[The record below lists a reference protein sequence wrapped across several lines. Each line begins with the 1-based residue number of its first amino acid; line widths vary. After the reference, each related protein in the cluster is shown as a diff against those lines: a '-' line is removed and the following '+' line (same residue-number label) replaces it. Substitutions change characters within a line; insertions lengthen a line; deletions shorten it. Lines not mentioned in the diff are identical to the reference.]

1 MENIFKEL
9 KGKIEEYE
17 KFLKANTIE
26 VDGSEASKIED
37 EIKIMKSKIEEL
49 TNSME
54 GKSKIEKMKITLNIS
69 SLESE
74 ITLKE
79 MDLDEKKEKSKN
91 EYENKVKSH
100 NSKLE
105 EVKKNIENFI
115 IDSENRIENSIKS
128 AKNFNST
135 WSTHGTNVSVPIS
148 ILLGNDLEEVKG
160 YYENIVK
167 VELTNLNT
175 IKSEENKIN
184 NELKRINQQ
193 IEQYYYE
200 ADSYQ
205 SQATRWALKRPTN
218 FWGNYDEDKDDD
230 YRDNREY
237 CNNEAQRYRRM
248 ASDESMKADPLQ
260 KELNKLKIKRE
271 AAENKLKLIDEM
283 VDEMIKEVI
292 GEELKKREIVIPSFL
307 PGTKYFKPLF
317 KVEESM
323 YLTDP
328 ELASFN

>member
-26 VDGSEASKIED
+26 VDGSEASKIEN
-37 EIKIMKSKIEEL
+37 EIKTMKSKIEEL

-91 EYENKVKSH
+91 EYENKIKSH
-100 NSKLE
+100 NSKLDDVKNKIE
-105 EVKKNIENFI
+105 EFI
-115 IDSENRIENSIKS
+115 VESENKIEKSIK
-128 AKNFNST
+128 NSE
-135 WSTHGTNVSVPIS
+135 GSV
-148 ILLGNDLEEVKG
+148 LLGNDLEEVKG

-167 VELTNLNT
+167 VELNNLNT

-184 NELKRINQQ
+184 NELKGIKQKIN
-193 IEQYYYE
+193 EYYDR
-200 ADSYQ
+200 ANDYQ
-205 SQATRWALKRPTN
+205 SEGTSWALKKPTTFFGN
-218 FWGNYDEDKDDD
+218 FDEDKADD
-230 YRDNREY
+230 YRDNMRY
-237 CNNEAQRYRRM
+237 CNNEAQRYRKM
-248 ASDESMKADPLQ
+248 AFDEEDKAKPFQ
-260 KELNKLKIKRE
+260 KELDKLKIKKE
-271 AAENKLKLIDEM
+271 AIENKLKVIDEM

-292 GEELKKREIVIPSFL
+292 KEEMKKREIVIPAFV
-307 PGTKYFKPLF
+307 PVTKYFNAPDE
-317 KVEESM
+317 VEK
-323 YLTDP
+323 
-328 ELASFN
+328 

>member
-26 VDGSEASKIED
+26 VDGSEASKIEN
-37 EIKIMKSKIEEL
+37 EIKTMKSKIEEL

-100 NSKLE
+100 NSKLDD
-105 EVKKNIENFI
+105 VKNDIEAFI
-115 IDSENRIENSIKS
+115 VDSENKIEKSIK
-128 AKNFNST
+128 NSE
-135 WSTHGTNVSVPIS
+135 GSV
-148 ILLGNDLEEVKG
+148 LLGNDLEEVKG

-167 VELTNLNT
+167 VELTSLNT

-184 NELKRINQQ
+184 NELNRIKQKIN
-193 IEQYYYE
+193 EYYDR
-200 ADSYQ
+200 ANDYQ
-205 SQATRWALKRPTN
+205 SEGTSWALKKPTTFFGN
-218 FWGNYDEDKDDD
+218 FDEDKADD
-230 YRDNREY
+230 YRDNMRY
-237 CNNEAQRYRRM
+237 CNNEAQKYRKM
-248 ASDESMKADPLQ
+248 AFDEEDKAKPFQ
-260 KELNKLKIKRE
+260 KELDKLKIKKE
-271 AAENKLKLIDEM
+271 AIENKLKVIDEM

-292 GEELKKREIVIPSFL
+292 KEEIKKREIVIPNFV
-307 PGTKYFKPLF
+307 PVTKYFNAPDE
-317 KVEESM
+317 VEK
-323 YLTDP
+323 
-328 ELASFN
+328 

>member
-9 KGKIEEYE
+9 KVRIEEYE

-26 VDGSEASKIED
+26 VDGSEASKIEN
-37 EIKIMKSKIEEL
+37 EIKTIKSKIEEL

-100 NSKLE
+100 NSKLDD
-105 EVKKNIENFI
+105 VKNDIEAFI
-115 IDSENRIENSIKS
+115 VDSENKIEKSIK
-128 AKNFNST
+128 NSE
-135 WSTHGTNVSVPIS
+135 GSV
-148 ILLGNDLEEVKG
+148 LLGNDLEEVKG

-167 VELTNLNT
+167 VELTSLNT

-184 NELKRINQQ
+184 NELNRIKQKIN
-193 IEQYYYE
+193 EYYDR
-200 ADSYQ
+200 ANDYQ
-205 SQATRWALKRPTN
+205 SEGTSWALKKPTTFFGN
-218 FWGNYDEDKDDD
+218 FDEDKADD
-230 YRDNREY
+230 YRDNMRY
-237 CNNEAQRYRRM
+237 CNNEAQRYRKM
-248 ASDESMKADPLQ
+248 AFDEEDKAKPFQ
-260 KELNKLKIKRE
+260 KELDKLKIKKE
-271 AAENKLKLIDEM
+271 AIENKLKVIDEM

-292 GEELKKREIVIPSFL
+292 KEEIKKREIVIPNFV
-307 PGTKYFKPLF
+307 PVTKYFNAPS
-317 KVEESM
+317 EE
-323 YLTDP
+323 
-328 ELASFN
+328 E

>member
-26 VDGSEASKIED
+26 VDGSEASKIEN
-37 EIKIMKSKIEEL
+37 EIKTMKSKIEEL

-100 NSKLE
+100 NSKLDD
-105 EVKKNIENFI
+105 VKNDIEAFI
-115 IDSENRIENSIKS
+115 VDSENKIEKSIK
-128 AKNFNST
+128 NSE
-135 WSTHGTNVSVPIS
+135 GSV
-148 ILLGNDLEEVKG
+148 LLGNDLEEVKG

-167 VELTNLNT
+167 VELTSLNT

-184 NELKRINQQ
+184 NELNRIKQKIN
-193 IEQYYYE
+193 EYYDR
-200 ADSYQ
+200 ANDYQ
-205 SQATRWALKRPTN
+205 SEGTSWALKKPTTFFGN
-218 FWGNYDEDKDDD
+218 FDEDKADD
-230 YRDNREY
+230 YRDNMRY
-237 CNNEAQRYRRM
+237 CNNEAQRYRKM
-248 ASDESMKADPLQ
+248 AFDEEDKAKPFQ
-260 KELNKLKIKRE
+260 KELDKLKIKKE
-271 AAENKLKLIDEM
+271 AIENKLKVIDEM

-292 GEELKKREIVIPSFL
+292 KEEIKKREIVIPNFV
-307 PGTKYFKPLF
+307 PVTKYFNAPDE
-317 KVEESM
+317 VEK
-323 YLTDP
+323 
-328 ELASFN
+328 

>member
-37 EIKIMKSKIEEL
+37 EIKTMKSKIEEL

-100 NSKLE
+100 NSKLDDVKNMIE
-105 EVKKNIENFI
+105 EFIVK
-115 IDSENRIENSIKS
+115 SENEIEKSIK
-128 AKNFNST
+128 NSE
-135 WSTHGTNVSVPIS
+135 GSV
-148 ILLGNDLEEVKG
+148 LLGNDLEEVKG

-167 VELTNLNT
+167 VELVNLNT

-184 NELKRINQQ
+184 NELNRIKQKIN
-193 IEQYYYE
+193 EYYDR
-200 ADSYQ
+200 ANDYQ
-205 SQATRWALKRPTN
+205 SEGTSWALKKPTTFFGN
-218 FWGNYDEDKDDD
+218 FDEDKADD
-230 YRDNREY
+230 YRDNMRY
-237 CNNEAQRYRRM
+237 CNNEAQRYRKM
-248 ASDESMKADPLQ
+248 AFDEEDKAKPFQ
-260 KELNKLKIKRE
+260 KELDKLKIKKE
-271 AAENKLKLIDEM
+271 AIENKLKVIDEM

-292 GEELKKREIVIPSFL
+292 KEEMKKREIVIPAFV
-307 PGTKYFKPLF
+307 PVTKYFNAPDE
-317 KVEESM
+317 VEK
-323 YLTDP
+323 
-328 ELASFN
+328 

>member
-26 VDGSEASKIED
+26 VDGSEASKIEN
-37 EIKIMKSKIEEL
+37 EIKTMKSKIEEL

-91 EYENKVKSH
+91 EYENKIKSH
-100 NSKLE
+100 NSKLDD
-105 EVKKNIENFI
+105 VKNDIEAFI
-115 IDSENRIENSIKS
+115 VDSENKIEKSIK
-128 AKNFNST
+128 NSE
-135 WSTHGTNVSVPIS
+135 GSV
-148 ILLGNDLEEVKG
+148 LLGNDLEEVKG

-167 VELTNLNT
+167 VELTSLNT

-184 NELKRINQQ
+184 NELNRIKQKIN
-193 IEQYYYE
+193 EYYDRANE
-200 ADSYQ
+200 YQ
-205 SQATRWALKRPTN
+205 SEGTSWALKKPTTFFGN
-218 FWGNYDEDKDDD
+218 FDEDKADD
-230 YRDNREY
+230 YRDNMRY
-237 CNNEAQRYRRM
+237 CNNEAQRYRKM
-248 ASDESMKADPLQ
+248 AFDEEDKAKPFQ
-260 KELNKLKIKRE
+260 KELDKLKIKKE
-271 AAENKLKLIDEM
+271 AIENKLKVIDEM

-292 GEELKKREIVIPSFL
+292 KEELKKREIVIPNSV
-307 PGTKYFKPLF
+307 PVTKYFNAPS
-317 KVEESM
+317 EE
-323 YLTDP
+323 
-328 ELASFN
+328 E

>member
-26 VDGSEASKIED
+26 VDGSEATKIEN
-37 EIKIMKSKIEEL
+37 EIKTMKSKIEEL

-79 MDLDEKKEKSKN
+79 MELDEKKEKSKN

-100 NSKLE
+100 NSKLDD
-105 EVKKNIENFI
+105 VKNDIEAFI
-115 IDSENRIENSIKS
+115 IDSENRIEKSIKKS
-128 AKNFNST
+128 E
-135 WSTHGTNVSVPIS
+135 GT

-167 VELTNLNT
+167 VELVNLNT

-184 NELKRINQQ
+184 NELKGIKQKIN
-193 IEQYYYE
+193 EYYDR
-200 ADSYQ
+200 ANDYQ
-205 SQATRWALKRPTN
+205 SEGTSWALKKPTTFFGN
-218 FWGNYDEDKDDD
+218 FDEDKADD
-230 YRDNREY
+230 YRDNMRY
-237 CNNEAQRYRRM
+237 CNNEAQRYRKM
-248 ASDESMKADPLQ
+248 AFDEEDKAKPFQ
-260 KELNKLKIKRE
+260 KELDKLKIKKE
-271 AAENKLKLIDEM
+271 AIENKLKVIDEM

-292 GEELKKREIVIPSFL
+292 KEEIKKREIVIPNFV
-307 PGTKYFKPLF
+307 PVTKYFNAPS
-317 KVEESM
+317 EE
-323 YLTDP
+323 
-328 ELASFN
+328 E

>member
-9 KGKIEEYE
+9 KGRIEEYE

-26 VDGSEASKIED
+26 VDGSEASKIEN
-37 EIKIMKSKIEEL
+37 EIKTMKSKIEEL

-100 NSKLE
+100 NSKLDD
-105 EVKKNIENFI
+105 VKNDIEAFI
-115 IDSENRIENSIKS
+115 VDSENKIEKSIK
-128 AKNFNST
+128 NSE
-135 WSTHGTNVSVPIS
+135 GSV
-148 ILLGNDLEEVKG
+148 LLGNDLEEVKG

-167 VELTNLNT
+167 VELTSLNT

-184 NELKRINQQ
+184 NELNRIKQKIN
-193 IEQYYYE
+193 EYYDR
-200 ADSYQ
+200 ANDYQ
-205 SQATRWALKRPTN
+205 SEGTSWALKKPTTFFGN
-218 FWGNYDEDKDDD
+218 FDEDKADD
-230 YRDNREY
+230 YRDNMRY
-237 CNNEAQRYRRM
+237 CNNEAQRYRKM
-248 ASDESMKADPLQ
+248 AFDEEDKAKPFQ
-260 KELNKLKIKRE
+260 KELDKLKIKKE
-271 AAENKLKLIDEM
+271 AIENKLKVIDEM

-292 GEELKKREIVIPSFL
+292 KEEMKKREIVIPNFV
-307 PGTKYFKPLF
+307 PVTKYFNAPS
-317 KVEESM
+317 EE
-323 YLTDP
+323 
-328 ELASFN
+328 E

>member
-37 EIKIMKSKIEEL
+37 EIKTMKSKIEEL

-100 NSKLE
+100 NSKLDDVKNMIE
-105 EVKKNIENFI
+105 EFIVK
-115 IDSENRIENSIKS
+115 SENEIEKSIK
-128 AKNFNST
+128 NSE
-135 WSTHGTNVSVPIS
+135 GSV
-148 ILLGNDLEEVKG
+148 LLGNDLEEVKG

-167 VELTNLNT
+167 VELTSLNT

-184 NELKRINQQ
+184 NELNRIKQKIN
-193 IEQYYYE
+193 EYYDR
-200 ADSYQ
+200 ANDYQ
-205 SQATRWALKRPTN
+205 SEGTSWALKKPTTFFGN
-218 FWGNYDEDKDDD
+218 FDEDKADD
-230 YRDNREY
+230 YRDNMRY
-237 CNNEAQRYRRM
+237 CNNEAQRYRKM
-248 ASDESMKADPLQ
+248 AFDEEDKAKPFQ
-260 KELNKLKIKRE
+260 KELDKLKIKKE
-271 AAENKLKLIDEM
+271 AIENKLKVIDEM

-292 GEELKKREIVIPSFL
+292 KEEIKKREIVIPNFV
-307 PGTKYFKPLF
+307 PVTKYFNAPDE
-317 KVEESM
+317 VEK
-323 YLTDP
+323 
-328 ELASFN
+328 

>member
-9 KGKIEEYE
+9 KERIEEYE

-26 VDGSEASKIED
+26 VDGSEASKIEN
-37 EIKIMKSKIEEL
+37 EIKTMKSKIEEL

-100 NSKLE
+100 NSKLDDVKNMIE
-105 EVKKNIENFI
+105 EFIVK
-115 IDSENRIENSIKS
+115 SENEIEKSIK
-128 AKNFNST
+128 NSE
-135 WSTHGTNVSVPIS
+135 GSV
-148 ILLGNDLEEVKG
+148 LLGNDLEEVKG

-167 VELTNLNT
+167 VELTSLNT

-184 NELKRINQQ
+184 NELNRIKEKIN
-193 IEQYYYE
+193 EYYDR
-200 ADSYQ
+200 ANDYQ
-205 SQATRWALKRPTN
+205 SEGTSWALKKPTTFFGN
-218 FWGNYDEDKDDD
+218 FDEDKADD
-230 YRDNREY
+230 YRDNMRY
-237 CNNEAQRYRRM
+237 CNNEAQRYRKM
-248 ASDESMKADPLQ
+248 AFDEEDKAKPFQ
-260 KELNKLKIKRE
+260 KELDKLKIKKE
-271 AAENKLKLIDEM
+271 AIENKLKVIDEM

-292 GEELKKREIVIPSFL
+292 KEELKKREIVIPNFV
-307 PGTKYFKPLF
+307 PVTKYFNAPS
-317 KVEESM
+317 EE
-323 YLTDP
+323 D
-328 ELASFN
+328 

>member
-26 VDGSEASKIED
+26 VDGSEASKIEN
-37 EIKIMKSKIEEL
+37 EIKTMKSKIEEL

-100 NSKLE
+100 NSKLDDVKNMIE
-105 EVKKNIENFI
+105 EFIVK
-115 IDSENRIENSIKS
+115 SENEIEKSIK
-128 AKNFNST
+128 NSE
-135 WSTHGTNVSVPIS
+135 GSV
-148 ILLGNDLEEVKG
+148 LLGNDLEEVKG

-167 VELTNLNT
+167 VELTSLNT

-184 NELKRINQQ
+184 NELNRIKQKIN
-193 IEQYYYE
+193 EYYDR
-200 ADSYQ
+200 ANDYQ
-205 SQATRWALKRPTN
+205 SEGTSWALKKPTTFFGN
-218 FWGNYDEDKDDD
+218 FDEDKADD
-230 YRDNREY
+230 YRDNMRY
-237 CNNEAQRYRRM
+237 CNNEAQRYRKM
-248 ASDESMKADPLQ
+248 AFDEEDKAKPFQ
-260 KELNKLKIKRE
+260 KELDKLKIKKE
-271 AAENKLKLIDEM
+271 AIENKLKVIDEM

-292 GEELKKREIVIPSFL
+292 KEEIKKREIVIPNFV
-307 PGTKYFKPLF
+307 PVTKYFNAPS
-317 KVEESM
+317 EE
-323 YLTDP
+323 
-328 ELASFN
+328 E

>member
-9 KGKIEEYE
+9 KERIEEYE

-26 VDGSEASKIED
+26 VDGSEASKIEN
-37 EIKIMKSKIEEL
+37 EIKTMKSKIEEL

-100 NSKLE
+100 NSKLDDVKNMIE
-105 EVKKNIENFI
+105 EFIVK
-115 IDSENRIENSIKS
+115 SENEIEKSIK
-128 AKNFNST
+128 NSE
-135 WSTHGTNVSVPIS
+135 GSV
-148 ILLGNDLEEVKG
+148 LLGNDLEEVKG

-167 VELTNLNT
+167 VELTSLNT

-184 NELKRINQQ
+184 NELNRIKEKIN
-193 IEQYYYE
+193 EYYDR
-200 ADSYQ
+200 ANDYQ
-205 SQATRWALKRPTN
+205 SEGTSWALKKPTTFFGN
-218 FWGNYDEDKDDD
+218 FDEDKADD
-230 YRDNREY
+230 YRDNMRY
-237 CNNEAQRYRRM
+237 CNNEAQRYRKM
-248 ASDESMKADPLQ
+248 AFDEEDKAKPFQ
-260 KELNKLKIKRE
+260 KELDKLKIKKE
-271 AAENKLKLIDEM
+271 AIENKLKVIDEM

-292 GEELKKREIVIPSFL
+292 KEELKKREIVIPAFV
-307 PGTKYFKPLF
+307 PVTKYFNAPDE
-317 KVEESM
+317 VEK
-323 YLTDP
+323 
-328 ELASFN
+328 

>member
-1 MENIFKEL
+1 
-9 KGKIEEYE
+9 
-17 KFLKANTIE
+17 
-26 VDGSEASKIED
+26 
-37 EIKIMKSKIEEL
+37 
-49 TNSME
+49 
-54 GKSKIEKMKITLNIS
+54 MKITLNIS

-79 MDLDEKKEKSKN
+79 MDLDEKKEKYKN

-128 AKNFNST
+128 AKTFNST

-167 VELTNLNT
+167 VELTSLNT

-184 NELKRINQQ
+184 NELNRIKQKIN
-193 IEQYYYE
+193 EYYDR
-200 ADSYQ
+200 ANDYQ
-205 SQATRWALKRPTN
+205 SEGTSWALKKPTTFFGN
-218 FWGNYDEDKDDD
+218 FDEDKADD
-230 YRDNREY
+230 YRDNMRY
-237 CNNEAQRYRRM
+237 CNNEAQRYRKM
-248 ASDESMKADPLQ
+248 AFDEEDKAKPFQ
-260 KELNKLKIKRE
+260 KELDKLKIKKE
-271 AAENKLKLIDEM
+271 AIENKLKVIDEM

-292 GEELKKREIVIPSFL
+292 KEEIKKREIVIPNFV
-307 PGTKYFKPLF
+307 PVTKYFNAPS
-317 KVEESM
+317 EE
-323 YLTDP
+323 
-328 ELASFN
+328 E

>member
-9 KGKIEEYE
+9 KERIEEYE

-26 VDGSEASKIED
+26 VDGSEASKIEN
-37 EIKIMKSKIEEL
+37 EIKTMKSKIEEL

-100 NSKLE
+100 NSKLDDVKNMIE
-105 EVKKNIENFI
+105 EFIVK
-115 IDSENRIENSIKS
+115 SENKIEKSIK
-128 AKNFNST
+128 NSE
-135 WSTHGTNVSVPIS
+135 GSV
-148 ILLGNDLEEVKG
+148 LLGNDLEEVKG

-184 NELKRINQQ
+184 NELKGIKQKIN
-193 IEQYYYE
+193 EYYDR
-200 ADSYQ
+200 ANDYQ
-205 SQATRWALKRPTN
+205 SEGTSWALKKPTTFFGN
-218 FWGNYDEDKDDD
+218 FDEDKADD
-230 YRDNREY
+230 YRDNMRY
-237 CNNEAQRYRRM
+237 CNNEAQRYRKM
-248 ASDESMKADPLQ
+248 AFDEEDKAKPFQ
-260 KELNKLKIKRE
+260 KELDKLKIKKE
-271 AAENKLKLIDEM
+271 AIENKLKVIDEM

-292 GEELKKREIVIPSFL
+292 KEEMKKREIVIPAFV
-307 PGTKYFKPLF
+307 PVTKYFNAPDE
-317 KVEESM
+317 VEK
-323 YLTDP
+323 
-328 ELASFN
+328 